1 MLFKPTTLRLDL
13 TAKHPDNLIQGEI
26 RYIRNTADTIFCL
39 TKGCFFV
46 QDLTVLNNATGL
58 PLVIHQDYEPTQ
70 LYLAASQE
78 AGKPVYA
85 ALRITNPNIT
95 EVNIDYQ
102 AVGGKY
108 QNMLG
113 VILEMKDQLDG
124 SFVANIP
131 WNTII
136 GLPDRFKPAPHAHSF
151 WDIVNLRGLLN
162 SIYGV
167 LVAINI
173 KQKSKYVDLYDTL
186 SSNLT
191 AKFIDVNNKLV
202 DLTNQLELYRNA
214 IQYDIGDIIVT
225 SRTNNP
231 ANYLYYG
238 TWALLPNVLLI
249 GAGFSAELGELVGVE
264 ANTPGDWLAKRVML
278 WQRQDDKASVR
289 YTVTVNKTS
298 MNEGDTATF
307 TVTAPGRLQG
317 TAVNYIITGVQQ
329 NDINVP
335 LTGTLFL
342 NSGGSASLTVTA
354 LADHLN
360 EGVEYMRLTVK
371 GHITSYAE
379 VRINDTSSRETF
391 NCFFSEDHDGE
402 AVITDASEGD
412 TVYFNV
418 HVANSAA
425 VMNLILLYDGSNATN
440 PDFITSRP
448 TTIRILDG
456 KGRVE
461 YKIKRDQKT
470 EGNEYLSVFISTTSS
485 IEQAYAS
492 ARLRIH
498 DTSLT
503 PTIQS
508 TITADVAGNL
518 PVNNVNEGTSF
529 YLQINTTDMENGTLI
544 NLSYAGTYNSSDFSS
559 ALPATATL
567 TNNYAR
573 VKFDVRAD
581 AISESS
587 EYLHIFG
594 FLEGKKVIDQV
605 VTLND
610 TSTNPGFKAFF
621 SSNRFGTNELSWV
634 NEGDTIYLIVQA
646 GGVPDGTAL
655 PLRYRGQ
662 AIAGDF
668 SSALP
673 SEIIII
679 DEVGYIPFTIAN
691 DFRSEGEE
699 TFIVYIM
706 DPSAST
712 DYCSANVTINDTS
725 VEPTYDMF
733 FSSDQFGNNLVSSIN
748 EGQRVYVTVVATG
761 ITSITTLGLD
771 TFIGG
776 IRATTANG
784 DVAEVPPAGIVLVGG
799 RGTFSILTRE
809 DSSTEGDEQLKVQV
823 RASQSAT
830 APVVIE
836 KTITVR
842 DTSKDPTWAIKLTTD
857 EAGTQELLGDLLE
870 GQTIYLQWTSENIP
884 NGSVFWLGYGDGLP
898 DNTVEEDFVDPLATF
913 FTVNNN
919 RATVRYRIKQ
929 DYLQDQIDNSAERF
943 IINVYSNVSMTTKI
957 LTKTARI
964 LDPIFQMKFS
974 GNIIGTGTIAQ
985 CNEGDVI
992 YLAIN
997 TANVIDGAEFKL
1009 EYYINGIYTAVAG
1022 VDLIDAPAPTV
1033 TVSNNKRILSIG
1045 IRADGIPDGQKT
1057 LEIRL
1062 LGLTSPSGSAPLAV
1076 ASVNMIDTSVGGPT
1090 AAGNYKPGQIGTL
1103 AIAAGVSKT
1112 ITLIGGGGS
1121 GALGQ
1126 LSDPDQPQYD
1136 GYVGQSTSIRFGATT
1151 IAFAAGGEGGL
1162 RSRGGVAAGGTTYI
1176 NQNFIGNASQFSI
1189 ANLQIFDGVDAPA
1202 NQADGASAVG
1212 GFNTGAG
1219 TSGSSAGLGGAGGA
1233 VVIMQITNNTSA
1245 LLSFGVTVGN
1255 GGVIAAGGAGFDWN
1269 NGLLTVS

>member
-1 MLFKPTTLRLDL
+1 MLFKNNTLRLDL
-13 TAKHPDNLIQGEI
+13 TAKHLDNLVQGEI
-26 RYIRNTADTIFCL
+26 RYIRNPADTIFCL
-39 TKGCFFV
+39 TKGNFFV
-46 QDLTVLNNATGL
+46 QGLSVINNATGL
-58 PLVIHQDYEPTQ
+58 PLVIHQDFTPAQ
-70 LYLAASQE
+70 LYISATAE

-85 ALRITNPNIT
+85 AIRIINPNVT
-95 EVNIDYQ
+95 EVMIDYQ
-102 AVGGKY
+102 AIGGKY
-108 QNMLG
+108 QGMLG

-124 SFVANIP
+124 SFVADIP

-151 WDIVNLRGLLN
+151 WDIFNLRGLLN

-173 KQKSKYVDLYDTL
+173 KQREKYVDVYETMT
-186 SSNLT
+186 STLT
-191 AKFIDVNNKLV
+191 AKFIDVGNKLT
-202 DLTNQLELYRNA
+202 DLTNRLEVYRNA
-214 IQYDIGDIIVT
+214 IQYDVGDIIVT

-249 GAGFSAELGELVGVE
+249 GAAFSEELGELVGIE
-264 ANTPGDWLAKRVML
+264 GIDPGDWYAKRVMF

-289 YTVTVNKTS
+289 YTVTVDKTS
-298 MNEGDTATF
+298 INEGESATF
-307 TVTAPGRLQG
+307 TVTAPGRIQG
-317 TAVNYIITGVQQ
+317 TAVNYVITGVQE
-329 NDINVP
+329 NDIDKP

-342 NSGGSASLTVTA
+342 NSGGSASLTVRA
-354 LADHLN
+354 LADQLN

-391 NCFFSEDHDGE
+391 NCFFTEDAAGE
-402 AVITDASEGD
+402 KIITDASEGD

-418 HVANSAA
+418 NVANGAS
-425 VMNLILLYDGSNATN
+425 VMNLVLLYDGSNSSNA
-440 PDFITSRP
+440 DFITTRP

-456 KGRVE
+456 VGRAE
-461 YKIKRDQKT
+461 YKIKRDQRS
-470 EGNEYLSVFISTTSS
+470 EGNEYLSIFISTTSS

-508 TITADVAGNL
+508 LITADLAGTL
-518 PVNNVNEGTSF
+518 PTNNVNEGASF
-529 YLQINTTDMENGTLI
+529 YLHIYTTDLENGTLL
-544 NLSYAGTYNSSDFSS
+544 NLSYAGTYNSTDFTST
-559 ALPATATL
+559 LPTTVTL

-573 VKFDVRAD
+573 VKYTVKAD

-587 EYLHIFG
+587 EYIQIFG
-594 FLEGKKVIDQV
+594 FLSGKKVIDQT

-610 TSTNPGFKAFF
+610 TSVNPGFKAFF

-646 GGVPDGTAL
+646 GGVPDGTSL

-668 SSALP
+668 SSVLP
-673 SEIIII
+673 SDIIITN
-679 DEVGYIPFTIAN
+679 EVGYIPYTIAN
-691 DFRSEGEE
+691 DFRSEGAE
-699 TFIVYIM
+699 TFIVYVM

-725 VEPTYDMF
+725 VEPTYDMI
-733 FSSDQFGNNLVSSIN
+733 FSSDQFGNNVVTSVN
-748 EGQRVYVTVVATG
+748 EGQRVYVTVTATG
-761 ITSITTLGLD
+761 ISSITTLGLD
-771 TFIGG
+771 IFIGG
-776 IRATTANG
+776 KRATVANG
-784 DVAEVPPAGIVLVGG
+784 DVSETPPAGIVIIGG

-809 DSSTEGDEQLKVQV
+809 DSNTEGDEVLKIQV
-823 RASQSAT
+823 RASQALT

-836 KTITVR
+836 KEITVR
-842 DTSKDPTWAIKLTTD
+842 DTSKDPTWSIKLTTD
-857 EAGTQELLGDLLE
+857 EAGLNELVGDLLE
-870 GQTIYLQWTSENIP
+870 GQTFYLQWTSENIP
-884 NGSVFWLGYGDGLP
+884 NGTVFWLGYGDGLP
-898 DNTVEEDFVDPLATF
+898 DNVVDEDFVDPLAAF

-919 RATVRYRIKQ
+919 RATVRYRVKQ
-929 DYLQDQIDNSAERF
+929 DYLQDQIDSSPERF

-957 LTKTARI
+957 LTKTTRI

-974 GNIIGTGTIAQ
+974 GNSVGNGSIAQ
-985 CNEGDVI
+985 CNEGDII
-992 YLAIN
+992 YLVIN
-997 TANVIDGAEFKL
+997 TSNVIDNTEFKL
-1009 EYYINGIYTAVAG
+1009 EYYVNGVYTTVSG

-1033 TVSNNKRILSIG
+1033 TISNNKRILSIG
-1045 IRADGIPDGQKT
+1045 IRADGIPDGQKS

-1062 LGLTSPSGSAPLAV
+1062 LGLNASSGSTPLAV
-1076 ASVNMIDTSVGGPT
+1076 ASVNMIDTSVGGAT
-1090 AAGNYKPGQIGTL
+1090 LSGSYKPGQIGTF

-1126 LSDPDQPQYD
+1126 LSDPDLPQYD
-1136 GYVGQSTSIRFGATT
+1136 GYGGQSTSIRFGATT
-1151 IAFAAGGEGGL
+1151 LAFASGGEGGL

-1176 NQNFIGNASQFSI
+1176 NQNFIDNASQFTCSNI
-1189 ANLQIFDGVDAPA
+1189 QVFSGVSAPA
-1202 NQADGASAVG
+1202 NLTDGAASVG
-1212 GFNTGAG
+1212 GFNSGAG
-1219 TSGSSAGLGGAGGA
+1219 TSGSSAGLGGGGGA
-1233 VVIMQITNNTSA
+1233 VVIMQIKNNTTA

-1255 GGVIAAGGAGFDWN
+1255 GGVILAGGAGFDWN